1 MKAYCRNCCEMAIRP
16 GPADRGGSVV
26 ASGGGWSY
34 GRAMRCWISA
44 VLACGLAHGAE
55 SAPDAAVV
63 ELRETIAKI
72 VDVKSQASEERL
84 EWEGRKAEM
93 AALLEL
99 HRKELALLDEE
110 LEKAGTSVPDEDGK
124 RVAAEKELERLK
136 AARRMA
142 AETVAANRER
152 ALALAAKFPQPL
164 AKEAELEISTLKGWK
179 AGDEARE
186 GLQAILGLVAKA
198 EQFNRRITRSREVRD
213 GREVEVLYIG
223 LAVGYYADRSGNAG
237 LGFPESAGWKWQSR
251 PELAGEV
258 LKAFDELDRRRPPE
272 LVKLPVRI
280 IEEGGG
286 R

>member
-1 MKAYCRNCCEMAIRP
+1 
-16 GPADRGGSVV
+16 
-26 ASGGGWSY
+26 
-34 GRAMRCWISA
+34 MRCWISA
-44 VLACGLAHGAE
+44 MLVCGLAHGAE

-72 VDVKSQASEERL
+72 VDVKSQASAERL

-110 LEKAGTSVPDEDGK
+110 LEKSGTSVPDEDDK
-124 RVAAEKELERLK
+124 RLAAEKELEALK
-136 AARRMA
+136 SARRAA

-152 ALALAAKFPQPL
+152 AISLAGLFPQAL
-164 AKEAELEISTLKGWK
+164 AKEVELELTTLRAWK
-179 AGDEARE
+179 AGDEPRD

-198 EQFNRRITRSREVRD
+198 EQFNRRITRARELRE

-237 LGFPESAGWKWQSR
+237 VGFPGAAGWKWESR

-258 LKAFDELDRRRPPE
+258 LKAFEELDRRRPPE
-272 LVKLPVRI
+272 LVKLPVKI
-280 IEEGGG
+280 VEEGGE